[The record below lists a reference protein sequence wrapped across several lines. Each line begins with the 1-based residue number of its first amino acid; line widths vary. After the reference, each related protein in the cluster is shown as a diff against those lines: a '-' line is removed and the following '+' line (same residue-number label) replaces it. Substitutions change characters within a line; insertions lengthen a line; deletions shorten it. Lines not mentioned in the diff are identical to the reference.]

1 MRLLVI
7 ILFLCVSCK
16 TVLQERHYESR
27 DESTGGLYYFSLD
40 LNSDK
45 KLVLKL
51 KAYTQV
57 KQSESGEEWE
67 SISKDVT
74 GNWEIKNMKVMYTF
88 DESKSSID
96 SIFYSTEFGNIDRPI
111 LSFSAQLDTAFIYGI
126 PCSISI
132 NK

>member
-1 MRLLVI
+1 MRLIII
-7 ILFLCVSCK
+7 ILILCFSCK
-16 TVLQERHYESR
+16 PVLKERHYESR

-40 LNSDK
+40 LKSNK
-45 KLVLKL
+45 KLILKL

-67 SISKDVT
+67 SISKHVT
-74 GNWEIKNMKVMYTF
+74 GKWEIKNMKVMYTL

-96 SIFYSTEFGNIDRPI
+96 SIFYNTEFGNIDKPI
-111 LSFSAQLDTAFIYGI
+111 LSFSAQFDTAFIYGI

-132 NK
+132 YK